1 MLGLDNNE
9 VILVEYDPNWEKIA
23 NSIINKLS
31 YLLNDVI
38 LGIEHIGSTAIKKIK
53 SKPIID
59 IVVGVNKLEDIF
71 KYKIKLEKEGFIFGK
86 SNRPNEEVLLVLND
100 NLGKTMCLIHVV
112 IFKSDVWNRTVLF
125 RDAVNDSEEL
135 RKIYSDKK
143 EELFLKYKNNRKQYT
158 KEKAE
163 VIEFILEK
171 INNE

>member
-163 VIEFILEK
+163 VIKFILEK

>member
-38 LGIEHIGSTAIKKIK
+38 LGIEHIGSTAIKNIK

-71 KYKIKLEKEGFIFGK
+71 KYKIKLEKEGFIF
-86 SNRPNEEVLLVLND
+86 
-100 NLGKTMCLIHVV
+100 
-112 IFKSDVWNRTVLF
+112 
-125 RDAVNDSEEL
+125 A
-135 RKIYSDKK
+135 K
-143 EELFLKYKNNRKQYT
+143 EMEDFYY
-158 KEKAE
+158 
-163 VIEFILEK
+163 
-171 INNE
+171 